1 MTDGTLRAPVYAFET
16 IADVDAAW
24 RQAVAILAALFLH
37 LAAILALLD
46 EFPRPTPSAPEPI
59 PVELAFEPPAPAE
72 PPVPEPQPAPE
83 PMPERRSGGDLEHVA
98 PGQLPIP
105 SETAAAATDEAPA
118 MPPPAPTPP
127 IPETASP
134 QAEPVPPPQAAP
146 PTQQTLL
153 VPPLPPAKPRAP
165 AASPAPA
172 STPPEPPAAPAS
184 PDTILRP
191 GEGGGD
197 RYLKSV
203 RDDILAHMVY
213 PPTAELFRL
222 RGVATYE
229 IVIDRQGNLLQAQL
243 ARSSGL
249 ALLDNAGLQTIRL
262 AAPFGPVPEEF
273 SGKTI
278 GLTLVLPIVPER

>member
-24 RQAVAILAALFLH
+24 RQAVAILAALLLH
-37 LAAILALLD
+37 LAAILSLLD
-46 EFPRPTPSAPEPI
+46 ELPRPAPPPPEPI
-59 PVELAFEPPAPAE
+59 PVELASDPLKP
-72 PPVPEPQPAPE
+72 PAPE
-83 PMPERRSGGDLEHVA
+83 PQATPEPMRERRSGGDLEQVA
-98 PGQLPIP
+98 PGQLP
-105 SETAAAATDEAPA
+105 TAPEATAAATDEAPA
-118 MPPPAPTPP
+118 MPLPAPTPP

-165 AASPAPA
+165 TASPAPA

-184 PDTILRP
+184 PDTILQP

-197 RYLKSV
+197 RYLNAV

-213 PPTAELFRL
+213 PPTAEFFRL
-222 RGVATYE
+222 GGIATYE
-229 IVIDRQGNLLQAQL
+229 IVIDRQGKLLRARL

-262 AAPFGPVPEEF
+262 AAPFDPVPDDIP
-273 SGKTI
+273 GKTVGFVLRLTI
-278 GLTLVLPIVPER
+278 GPGR